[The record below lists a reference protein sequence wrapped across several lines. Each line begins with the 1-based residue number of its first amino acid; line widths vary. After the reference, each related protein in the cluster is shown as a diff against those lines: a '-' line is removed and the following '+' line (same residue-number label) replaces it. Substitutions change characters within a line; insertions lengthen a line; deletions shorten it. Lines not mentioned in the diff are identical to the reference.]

1 MKRILTYTLATCFV
15 IIGLSVLLL
24 NRAPSPAS
32 RLSGP
37 APQLRVATS
46 QKLDPASLQGAPT
59 RITIPRLQLELPI
72 EKGYYDPT
80 SKTWNVSETAAQYAT
95 ITPPLNTKGGNTFIY
110 GHNLP
115 AVFGRLP
122 ELSTGDMIILTTDT
136 GHKLSYRLTS
146 KRETNPNDDSLFYYS
161 GPPIVTV
168 QTCSGLFD
176 QNRQLFTF
184 ELSGV
189 LQ

>member
-1 MKRILTYTLATCFV
+1 MKRIHSYTFAATLIV
-15 IIGLSVLLL
+15 IGLSILCMKHVQALTPRFSTTTPHAELVSSVV
-24 NRAPSPAS
+24 REPSDTGGIPI
-32 RLSGP
+32 G
-37 APQLRVATS
+37 
-46 QKLDPASLQGAPT
+46 
-59 RITIPRLQLELPI
+59 ITVPRLGLRLAVEPGQYNPA
-72 EKGYYDPT
+72 
-80 SKTWNVSETAAQYAT
+80 SKTWNVSTSAAQYAT
-95 ITPPLNTKGGNTFIY
+95 ITPPANTKSGNTFIY